1 MPGLKGKNIKKKQIA
16 DQINLFRSGS
26 VVSTF
31 VGAFGSSLRE
41 TRLTAILG
49 YIIAQDPK
57 PFLDLF
63 GFRGVPTDVR
73 LENRHEDD
81 RSDILVTT
89 TAGTGLIEAKVDAT
103 DPLKQSKRYDAK
115 WKVLLTQYVP
125 SRGEGT
131 GKVRYL
137 HWEQLAKRL
146 RDLEKTSEPKI
157 KFLCNDLISYL
168 GEKRMIRNSGQPEIY
183 AREINE
189 PITLTMFLKAQ
200 MYGCDYEKRNR
211 VADALYFAPH
221 FGKKLA
227 HTHPGIRVGIS
238 YIAKIEDVVVI
249 EAWKELKDALK
260 GHKKKFKKSQ
270 KWLNKAL
277 KFSKPIKTDW
287 PWKKYGKRSFLF
299 LSTPRLVF
307 NPPVHKEKIQKGKGW
322 LSKRV
327 LSFDEL
333 FVGWEK

>member
-1 MPGLKGKNIKKKQIA
+1 
-16 DQINLFRSGS
+16 

-31 VGAFGSSLRE
+31 VGAFGGSIRE

-63 GFRGVPTDVR
+63 GFQGEPTDVR

-89 TAGTGLIEAKVDAT
+89 TVGTGLIEAKVDAT
-103 DPLKQSKRYDAK
+103 NPLKQSKRYDAK

-125 SRGEGT
+125 SRSEGA
-131 GKVRYL
+131 GKVKYL
-137 HWEQLAKRL
+137 HWEQLVKAL
-146 RDLEKTSEPKI
+146 RAIGKKSDPKI
-157 KFLCNDLISYL
+157 KFLCSDLISYL
-168 GEKRMIRNSGQPEIY
+168 EEKRMIRNSGQPEIY

-189 PITLTMFLKAQ
+189 PVTLGIFLKAQ

-211 VADALYFAPH
+211 VAESLYFAPH
-221 FGKKLA
+221 FGKSIAKK
-227 HTHPGIRVGIS
+227 HPGIRVGIS

-249 EAWKELKDALK
+249 ETWKELMDAMK
-260 GHKKKFKKSQ
+260 AHKKKFKKTQ
-270 KWLNKAL
+270 KWMNMAKTYI
-277 KFSKPIKTDW
+277 KPIRSAWK
-287 PWKKYGKRSFLF
+287 WKKNHKRSFLF
-299 LSTPRLVF
+299 LSPPRLVF